1 MTVGEKIK
9 KLRTEK
15 GLSQRE
21 FARQLGYTDHTTIA
35 RAENDKVD
43 LPMSKVRQIAAFF
56 NVTPDYLMGWRDE
69 PEAAGKLA
77 ADVLKDP
84 ALLQFVQDFQTLDT
98 ADRATVLALVSSL
111 AAKKKD

>member
-1 MTVGEKIK
+1 MTIGEKIK

-21 FARQLGYTDHTTIA
+21 FARQLGYTDHTTLA

-43 LPMSKVRQIAAFF
+43 LPMSKVRQIADYFH
-56 NVTPDYLMGWRDE
+56 VTPDYLMGWRDE

-77 ADVLKDP
+77 ADVLVNP
-84 ALLQFVQDFQTLDT
+84 GLLQLVRDFQTIDA
-98 ADRATVLALVSSL
+98 ADQATVLALVSSL
-111 AAKKKD
+111 AAKKKG

>member
-43 LPMSKVRQIAAFF
+43 LPMSKVRQIANFF
-56 NVTPDYLMGWRDE
+56 GVTPDYLMGWRDQ
-69 PEAAGKLA
+69 PEDLGEIAAKGLQN
-77 ADVLKDP
+77 L
-84 ALLQFVQDFQTLDT
+84 ALLQLVQDYLTLSE
-98 ADRATVLALVSSL
+98 ADQATVCALVSSL
-111 AAKKKD
+111 AANKKD